1 MMYHEPVLAR
11 EVVERLVTSPGGLY
25 LDGTLG
31 GGGHSR
37 AILDELDEMGRLLA
51 LDWDEDAHANQE
63 GERAVLGR
71 DSRVTMLRMGF
82 GELDRLPAP
91 WDACRFQGVLLDL
104 GLSSHQI
111 DTAERGFAYLHDGPL
126 DMRMDRRLERNAA
139 DLLAELDERE
149 LAELFFRLG
158 EMPEAR
164 RVARLL
170 VEARAQAPVDTTGR
184 LRRVVEARLGTRGS
198 FALLSKLFQALRMAV
213 NDELGQLER
222 GLDAAFERLAPG
234 GRLAVIT
241 YHSLE
246 DRRVKSRF
254 RGWAGVDDQPR
265 SRHLP
270 ATPPPVRGNL
280 LERRGLTPSADE
292 CARNPRS
299 RSARLRLIERTEA

>member
-37 AILDELDEMGRLLA
+37 AILERLDENGRLLA

-63 GERAVLGR
+63 GDRAVLGR
-71 DSRVTMLRMGF
+71 DSRVSLLRMGF

-104 GLSSHQI
+104 GLSSHQV
-111 DTAERGFAYLHDGPL
+111 DTPERGFAYLHDGPL
-126 DMRMDRRLERNAA
+126 DMRMDRRRERSAA

-149 LAELFFRLG
+149 LADLLFRFGELS
-158 EMPEAR
+158 EAR
-164 RVARLL
+164 RLARLL
-170 VEARAQAPVDTTGR
+170 VLARAEAPLDSTGR
-184 LRRVVEARLGTRGS
+184 LRQVIEARLGTRGS
-198 FALLSKLFQALRMAV
+198 FALLSRIFQALRIAV
-213 NDELGQLER
+213 NDEMGQLER
-222 GLDAAFERLAPG
+222 GLDGAFERLTPG

-246 DRRVKSRF
+246 DRQVKSRF
-254 RGWAGVDDQPR
+254 RQWAGEDEKPR

-270 ATPPPVRGNL
+270 ARELPVRARL
-280 LERRGLTPSADE
+280 LERRGLVPTTDE
-292 CARNPRS
+292 CERNPRS
-299 RSARLRLIERTEA
+299 RSARLRVLERTEV

>member
-11 EVVERLVTSPGGLY
+11 EVVDRLVTFPGGLY

-37 AILDELDEMGRLLA
+37 AILERLDADGRLLA

-71 DSRVTMLRMGF
+71 DSRVSLLRLGF
-82 GELDRLPAP
+82 GDLDRLPAP
-91 WDACRFQGVLLDL
+91 WDTCRFQGVLLDL
-104 GLSSHQI
+104 GLSSHQV
-111 DTAERGFAYLHDGPL
+111 DTPDRGFAYLHDGPL
-126 DMRMDRRLERNAA
+126 DMRMDRRLERSAA

-149 LAELFFRLG
+149 LADLFFRYG
-158 EMPEAR
+158 ELPEAR
-164 RVARLL
+164 KLARLL
-170 VEARAQAPVDTTGR
+170 VQARAEGALDTTGR
-184 LRRVVEARLGTRGS
+184 LRQVVEGRFGTRGS
-198 FALLSKLFQALRMAV
+198 FSLLSRLFQALRIAV

-222 GLDAAFERLAPG
+222 GLEGAFQRLAPG

-246 DRRVKSRF
+246 DRRVKASF
-254 RGWAGVDDQPR
+254 RLWAGEDDRPR

-270 ATPPPVRGNL
+270 VRELPVRARL
-280 LERRGLTPSADE
+280 LERRGLVPGAEE

-299 RSARLRLIERTEA
+299 RSARLRVLERVEA